1 MYPPFG
7 VIPLPCFIF
16 NFIKNIMRYILS
28 FLFFSSFVLL
38 KAQQEGFAKCNNVST
53 YYKTFGTGKPILII
67 NGGPGMN
74 SNGFAG
80 LAQKL
85 SKKNKTIIYDQ
96 RGTGKSEVSK
106 IDSATITIDLMIEDI
121 ECLRKELKIKK
132 WFVLGHSF
140 GGMLASYYAT
150 KYPQSIDGIILSSS
164 GGIDLELLDY
174 VSTNINSASNADS
187 VNYWTN
193 KISNGDTSYFAKY
206 QRGKHLAPAY
216 VFDKK
221 YIPIIAERLTQGRP
235 QINSVLWNDMSVNN
249 FNCATRLKDFKK
261 PVLIIQGKQDIIEER
276 TAIKAQKAFQNSKVV
291 IMDNCKHYGWLDA
304 EEQYFRE
311 INTFLAN
318 N

>member
-1 MYPPFG
+1 MKKYFT
-7 VIPLPCFIF
+7 LT
-16 NFIKNIMRYILS
+16 
-28 FLFFSSFVLL
+28 FLFVSIAFYS
-38 KAQQEGFAKCNNVST
+38 QQEGFAKCNNVAT
-53 YYKTFGTGKPILII
+53 YYRTFGAGKPILII

-96 RGTGKSEVSK
+96 RGTGRSEVSQL
-106 IDSATITIDLMIEDI
+106 DSATITIDLMIEDI

-187 VNYWTN
+187 VDYWTN
-193 KISNGDTSYFAKY
+193 KISNGDTSHFAKL
-206 QRGKHLAPAY
+206 QRGKYLAPAY
-216 VFDKK
+216 VFNKK
-221 YIPIIAERLTQGRP
+221 HIPVIAERLTQGKP
-235 QINSVLWNDMSVNN
+235 QLNGLLWTDMAAKN
-249 FNCATRLKDFKK
+249 FDCAADLKDFKK

-276 TAIKAQKAFQNSKVV
+276 TAIKAQKAFQNSKLV

-304 EEQYFRE
+304 EELYFKE
-311 INTFLAN
+311 INTFLAKK
-318 N
+318 

>member
-1 MYPPFG
+1 MKKYFT
-7 VIPLPCFIF
+7 LT
-16 NFIKNIMRYILS
+16 
-28 FLFFSSFVLL
+28 FLFVSIAFYS
-38 KAQQEGFAKCNNVST
+38 QQEGFAKCNNVAT
-53 YYKTFGTGKPILII
+53 YYRTFGAGKPILII

-96 RGTGKSEVSK
+96 RGTGRSEVSQ

-187 VNYWTN
+187 VDYWTN
-193 KISNGDTSYFAKY
+193 KISNGDTSHFAKL
-206 QRGKHLAPAY
+206 QRGKYLAPAY
-216 VFDKK
+216 VFNKK
-221 YIPIIAERLTQGRP
+221 HIPVIAERLTQGKP
-235 QINSVLWNDMSVNN
+235 QLNGLLWTDMAAKN
-249 FNCATRLKDFKK
+249 FDCAAGLKDFKK

-276 TAIKAQKAFQNSKVV
+276 TAIKAQKAFQNSKLV

-304 EEQYFRE
+304 EELYFKE
-311 INTFLAN
+311 INTFLAKK
-318 N
+318 

>member
-1 MYPPFG
+1 
-7 VIPLPCFIF
+7 
-16 NFIKNIMRYILS
+16 MRYNIL
-28 FLFFSSFVLL
+28 FLFFVSFVLL
-38 KAQQEGFAKCNNVST
+38 KAQQEGFAKCNNVAT
-53 YYKTFGTGKPILII
+53 YYRTFGAGKPILII

-96 RGTGKSEVSK
+96 RGTGRSEVSK
-106 IDSATITIDLMIEDI
+106 IDSTTITIDLMVEDI

-132 WFVLGHSF
+132 WFLLGHSF

-174 VSTNINSASNADS
+174 VSTNINSASNVDS

-193 KISNGDTSYFAKY
+193 KISNGDTSHFAKL

-216 VFDKK
+216 VFNEK
-221 YIPIIAERLTQGRP
+221 YMPVIAERLTQGKP
-235 QINSVLWNDMSVNN
+235 QLNGLLWTDMAAKN
-249 FNCATRLKDFKK
+249 FDCAAGLKDFKK

-276 TAIKAQKAFQNSKVV
+276 TAVKVQKVFQNSKLV

-304 EEQYFRE
+304 EELYFKE
-311 INTFLAN
+311 INAFLAKN
-318 N
+318 